1 VIYNITKYVKNIVM
15 ELIMRTTVTLEEN
28 LVRELVEVTNVKT
41 KTSAVTLAVQEHI
54 RRVKLKKLAALLGTI
69 DIDENAVKES
79 DNADLQR
86 AQWLEEI
93 RNGK

>member
-1 VIYNITKYVKNIVM
+1 M